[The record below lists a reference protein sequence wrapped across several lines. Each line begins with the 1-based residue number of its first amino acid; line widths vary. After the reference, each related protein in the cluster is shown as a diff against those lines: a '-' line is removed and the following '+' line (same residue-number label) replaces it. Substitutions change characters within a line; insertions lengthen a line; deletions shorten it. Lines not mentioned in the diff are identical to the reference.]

1 MTDVFNAVRGACS
14 RAAGRLH
21 ADAWVLLQQALA
33 ATVAWVLA
41 THVIDHRRPFF
52 APMAAVVAL
61 NAPLGQRGGNALR
74 LLEGVIIGILAG
86 ELGLGALGA
95 TSGALFLATLVS
107 MVTSRALGG
116 TPLTLAQAATAA
128 ILTVSTG
135 NAHVGPERLI
145 DALIGGGVALVF
157 SQVLFTPEP
166 VRLLR
171 RAEAGALTDIA
182 NAFDLTAKAIEE
194 NDQELAGRAIASL
207 RNLRDRLA
215 ELGRTRDASKRV
227 SRTSAVWRSRLE
239 PVVQE
244 SEYAGQLDLLG
255 ASALMVVRSAT
266 AAQGDE
272 RGVLAPA
279 VRQLAAEVHRLAQN
293 PGDRPVRQRAVN
305 GVLEAARR
313 LRSHDEVHD
322 AVPDS
327 SLTAPVIAMRS
338 AAVDIMVFAGVDA
351 DQAAQAIHRDGADP
365 HVPKPTPGAR
375 PAFKRALQSWTR
387 MDN

>member
-1 MTDVFNAVRGACS
+1 MSHVSNSLRSACS
-14 RAAGRLH
+14 RAAGRIH

-33 ATVAWVLA
+33 ATVAWILA

-74 LLEGVIIGILAG
+74 LLQGVIIGILAG
-86 ELGLGALGA
+86 ELALGTIGA

-135 NAHVGPERLI
+135 NTHVGPERLI

-171 RAEAGALTDIA
+171 RAEAGALTEIA

-194 NDQELAGRAIASL
+194 DDQEQADRSIESL

-227 SRTSAVWRSRLE
+227 SRTSAAWRSRLE

-244 SEYAGQLDLLG
+244 SEDAGQLDLLG
-255 ASALMVVRSAT
+255 ASALMVVRTAT
-266 AAQGDE
+266 ATEGDE
-272 RGVLAPA
+272 REVLAPA
-279 VRQLAAEVHRLAQN
+279 IRELAAVVRDLAQD
-293 PGDRPVRQRAVN
+293 PGDRAVRQRAVD
-305 GVLEAARR
+305 GVLQAARR
-313 LRSHDEVHD
+313 LRSHAGVQD

-327 SLTAPVIAMRS
+327 SLTAPLVAMRS
-338 AAVDIMVFAGVDA
+338 AAADIMVFAGVDTG
-351 DQAAQAIHRDGADP
+351 QAAQAIHRDDDDLHVHKPAPVP
-365 HVPKPTPGAR
+365 HL
-375 PAFKRALQSWTR
+375 AFKRSLRLWKR
-387 MDN
+387 LGN

>member
-1 MTDVFNAVRGACS
+1 MTHVLNAARGACA
-14 RAAGRLH
+14 RALGRIH

-33 ATVAWVLA
+33 ATVAWILA

-86 ELGLGALGA
+86 EVALGAFGA

-107 MVTSRALGG
+107 MATSRALGG

-128 ILTVSTG
+128 ILTVATG
-135 NAHVGPERLI
+135 NTHVGPERLI

-171 RAEAGALTDIA
+171 RAETGALTEIA
-182 NAFDLTAKAIEE
+182 NAFDLTAKALDE
-194 NDQELAGRAIASL
+194 NDQELAGQAIDSL

-244 SEYAGQLDLLG
+244 IEYAGQLDLLG
-255 ASALMVVRSAT
+255 ASALMVVRTAT
-266 AAQGDE
+266 DAERDE
-272 RGVLAPA
+272 RAVLAPA
-279 VRQLAAEVHRLAQN
+279 IRELAAEVRNLAQD
-293 PGDRPVRQRAVN
+293 PGDREVRQRAVH
-305 GVLEAARR
+305 GVLQAARR
-313 LRSHDEVHD
+313 LRSDAAVHD

-327 SLTAPVIAMRS
+327 SLTAPLVAMRS
-338 AAVDIMVFAGVDA
+338 AAADIMVFAGVDA
-351 DQAAQAIHRDGADP
+351 TQAAQAISRDHADLD
-365 HVPKPTPGAR
+365 VRKPAAAPRLG
-375 PAFKRALQSWTR
+375 FKRALQPWKGT
-387 MDN
+387 DH